1 MSLQV
6 IRSFYV
12 GDTLYQDGQV
22 LESDDQE
29 LIAKAIADGN
39 VAEAVVTEPSPEAPA
54 TDDPLVDQPVDS
66 GSVEPQA
73 PAVVQPPADPVPVI
87 DPKNPSPEQIQDDLQ
102 IA

>member
-39 VAEAVVTEPSPEAPA
+39 VAEATSEPTPEAPA
-54 TDDPLVDQPVDS
+54 TDDPLVGQPVDS

-73 PAVVQPPADPVPVI
+73 PAVVQPPADPAPVI